1 MNTHL
6 SALQKHR
13 LEALCVGF
21 GTLTLL
27 ASLWATF
34 MSGRLPGD
42 MGDTR
47 FNQVILEHGFNWLC
61 GRAERFW
68 DSFFFYPAQNVIAY
82 SDAHLGTLPVYAM
95 LRWIG
100 LDRDFA
106 LLWWFQICCAASM
119 ASCHFALRRLNI
131 AWLPALCGAF
141 IFAFSI
147 PVLAQFNHVQLMPRF
162 FIPPAF
168 LCLLRL
174 LELRQAGY
182 WYGLLL
188 CVIAQTYCSIYDGY
202 FLAICLLA
210 TALFPLFRIWRTR
223 TTRISTLHVRLPLL
237 IRTGLLAAT
246 LLPLAIPYI
255 SAASTVGVRHWQE
268 ISTMLPR
275 AASYF
280 HAPDSL
286 IWGALLDN
294 GKSLPMQ
301 HEHVLFLGILPLFAL
316 GALTVRA
323 VTSQAEST
331 GTKQDQIML
340 AGFFLAVLLTLH
352 AGIFSP
358 YRLVALAPGAS
369 SIRAV
374 SRIILILLFPA
385 AYALGRIMTLG
396 LESMRGPAAARTVL
410 GIALAISCVFDQRA
424 GFGTY
429 SMEASRSEVEQVKT
443 GMLQSGKTIFWV
455 HSFNPGKP
463 DFLMHLSAMLAA
475 QELGV
480 SIVNGYSGN
489 IPPGYPWDLWMLGAE
504 SCAGLTT
511 WTEINRAAF
520 EGRTT
525 HIIGAPP
532 CIVETGGEAP

>member
-1 MNTHL
+1 
-6 SALQKHR
+6 
-13 LEALCVGF
+13 
-21 GTLTLL
+21 
-27 ASLWATF
+27 
-34 MSGRLPGD
+34 
-42 MGDTR
+42 
-47 FNQVILEHGFNWLC
+47 
-61 GRAERFW
+61 
-68 DSFFFYPAQNVIAY
+68 
-82 SDAHLGTLPVYAM
+82 M

-119 ASCHFALRRLNI
+119 ASCHFALRRLNM
-131 AWLPALCGAF
+131 AFLPALCGAF
-141 IFAFSI
+141 VFAFSI

-188 CVIAQTYCSIYDGY
+188 CVIAQTYCSIYVGY
-202 FLAICLLA
+202 FLALCLLA

-223 TTRISTLHVRLPLL
+223 TTRLWALRVRLPLL
-237 IRTGLLAAT
+237 VRTGLLAAT

-255 SAASTVGVRHWQE
+255 NASSAVGVRHWQE
-268 ISTMLPR
+268 ISSMLPR
-275 AASYF
+275 ASSYF

-301 HEHVLFLGILPLFAL
+301 HEHVLFLGIMPLFAL
-316 GALTVRA
+316 AALTFRA
-323 VTSQAEST
+323 VASRTEST

-340 AGFFLAVLLTLH
+340 AGFFLVVLLTLYV
-352 AGIFSP
+352 GMFSP
-358 YRLVALAPGAS
+358 YRLVAMAPGAS

-385 AYALGRIMTLG
+385 AYALGRVMTMG
-396 LESMRGPAAARTVL
+396 LERMRGPAAARTVL
-410 GIALAISCVFDQRA
+410 GIALAFGCVIDQRA
-424 GFGTY
+424 GIATY

-443 GMLQSGKTIFWV
+443 AMRQSGKTIFWV
-455 HSFNPGKP
+455 HSFIPGKP
-463 DFLMHLSAMLAA
+463 DFFMHLSAMLAA

-480 SIVNGYSGN
+480 SIVNGYTGN
-489 IPPGYPWDLWMLGAE
+489 IPPGYPWDLWMLGPE

-511 WTEINRAAF
+511 WTNENKAAF
-520 EGRTT
+520 EGRPL

-532 CIVETGGEAP
+532 CTVETGGEAP